1 MYVCYTGNMNG
12 TYFYTA
18 VIGFVLGVGAASV
31 WVVGFAYIVWVVA
44 LTGVVALIA
53 SRKSEAIS
61 AGHLQLLSLFLIV
74 LALGM
79 VRFNIESLDEDNQ
92 QYESQI
98 DTQVTLEGIVAR
110 EPDVR
115 EDTTHVYVSVEDELF
130 LVKTNRYTKVQYG
143 DAVTVMGTLRKP
155 EVFITELGRTFNY
168 PKYLHARGVSY
179 ALSFSQ
185 IEVRGHEQ
193 GNRVVQTL
201 LKGKQ
206 KFMQR
211 IESVIPEPEVGLAE
225 GLLLGVKQ
233 ALGDELE
240 TVFRKTGIIH
250 IVVLSGY
257 NVTLVVIFITYI
269 LSYLLPYRMR
279 TPFGLLAIVCFAILV
294 GLSAT
299 VVRASIMAALILF
312 ARATGQ
318 TYAVM
323 RALMFAGVVMIIIN
337 PYLLVYDVGF
347 QLSFVATLGL
357 LLVAPYIDRLLH
369 FIPNFLQIREFLTAT
384 LATQIFVMPILLY
397 SIGEFSLVSV
407 LVNVLV
413 LPMVPVAMLLT
424 FITGLVGFIFP
435 AVAVLLGYITYLCL
449 LYILSVATFFATV
462 PLASVTVTAFPF
474 VFVVLG
480 YFVMGYGLYWL
491 HIKNNPLEIQK
502 NVDVLK
508 DTDIDREDGLDGW
521 VIEQE
526 EVAREKCR

>member
-1 MYVCYTGNMNG
+1 MSGQ
-12 TYFYTA
+12 YFYIA
-18 VIGFVLGVGAASV
+18 VIGFVLGVGVASV
-31 WVVGFAYIVWVVA
+31 WVVGFAYIVWVVVLA
-44 LTGVVALIA
+44 GVVALMV
-53 SRKSEAIS
+53 RRRSEAPS
-61 AGHLQLLSLFLIV
+61 SHHLQLLSLFLIV
-74 LALGM
+74 FALGM

-115 EDTTHVYVSVEDELF
+115 EDTTYVYVTVDDELF

-143 DAVTVMGTLRKP
+143 DAVTVTGTLRKP
-155 EVFITELGRTFNY
+155 EVFTTELGRTFNY
-168 PKYLHARGVSY
+168 PKYLQARGVSY
-179 ALSFSQ
+179 ALSFAQ
-185 IEVRGHEQ
+185 IEIHGHGQ
-193 GNRVVQTL
+193 GNRVVQTIL
-201 LKGKQ
+201 QGKQ
-206 KFMQR
+206 TFMQR

-269 LSYLLPYRMR
+269 LSYALPYKMR
-279 TPFGLLAIVCFAILV
+279 IPFGLIAIVCFAVLV

-312 ARATGQ
+312 ARATGR

-323 RALMFAGVVMIIIN
+323 RALMFAGVVMIVIN

-357 LLVAPYIDRLLH
+357 LFVAPHVEKVLW
-369 FIPNFLQIREFLTAT
+369 FVPNIFQVREFLTAT
-384 LATQIFVMPILLY
+384 IATQIFVMPILLY

-407 LVNVLV
+407 VVNVLV

-424 FITGLVGFIFP
+424 FITGLVGFMFP
-435 AVAVLLGYITYLCL
+435 TVAVLLGYVTYVCL
-449 LYILSVATFFATV
+449 LYILSVATFFAAV
-462 PLASVTVTAFPF
+462 PLASVTVTAFSF
-474 VFVVLG
+474 VFVVVG
-480 YFVMGYGLYWL
+480 YVGIGTVLYWL
-491 HIKNNPLEIQK
+491 HVKNTAKEIQ
-502 NVDVLK
+502 NEVSAVEAVGVDNEEH
-508 DTDIDREDGLDGW
+508 DALDDW
-521 VIEQE
+521 VIEDE
-526 EVAREKCR
+526 EIARGRCR